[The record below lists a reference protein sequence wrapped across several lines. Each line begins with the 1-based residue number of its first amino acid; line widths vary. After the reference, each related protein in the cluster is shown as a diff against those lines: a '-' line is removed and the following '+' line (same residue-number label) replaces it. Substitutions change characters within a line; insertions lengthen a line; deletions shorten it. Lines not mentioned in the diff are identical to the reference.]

1 MLKNNPAIICFL
13 AYLIRRKTSTGV
25 AHDSN
30 FLVLKASFYQRLNN
44 PLYVYYNDA
53 DLIKMIHIIKWN
65 RKMIIALTWNFKPLV
80 CVRDRTKAA

>member
-1 MLKNNPAIICFL
+1 
-13 AYLIRRKTSTGV
+13 
-25 AHDSN
+25 HDSN

-80 CVRDRTKAA
+80 CVKDRTKAA